1 MSNLTN
7 FERFDADGL
16 ELVVNTTTGLAYAS
30 ISATARMLNL
40 ENIQVKRA
48 LEKGGYENVLITA
61 EIPTAGGVQG
71 GTKLV
76 DSGTIFNLAI
86 QYNIPL
92 AKTMGAAGAN
102 LYLLKLA
109 GYQTKIVEQTRPEDL
124 TRLEILQMGLE
135 AEKGRLAALAEN
147 EKLQAQ
153 LEAAAP
159 LVEYAEAVQASDT
172 SIDIG
177 TYAKMINTGR
187 NRLFADLRQM
197 KIVMQNST
205 LHYQRFVD
213 AGYFE
218 VSQELDTADGRL
230 IPFALLTGKGQLWL
244 SQKISERKKFQSQ
257 MVKAITSSV
266 QLDLDLGFDG

>member
-7 FERFDADGL
+7 FERFDNDGL
-16 ELVVNTTTGLAYAS
+16 ELFVNTTTGMAYAS
-30 ISATARMLNL
+30 KRATARMLGVDAKTVRN
-40 ENIQVKRA
+40 QV
-48 LEKGGYENVLITA
+48 GGDNYIVTNA
-61 EIPTAGGVQG
+61 EIATPGGLQG
-71 GTKLV
+71 GDLVPADVVFKLALKY
-76 DSGTIFNLAI
+76 NLA
-86 QYNIPL
+86 L
-92 AKTMGAAGAN
+92 AERMGAAGAN
-102 LYLLKLA
+102 LYLIKLA

-135 AEKGRLAALAEN
+135 AEEGRLAALAEN

-177 TYAKMINTGR
+177 TYAKMIGTGR

-197 KIVMQNST
+197 EIVMKNST
-205 LHYQRFVD
+205 LPYQRFVD

-218 VSQELDTADGRL
+218 VSQELDTEDGRL

-244 SQKISERKKFQSQ
+244 QQKIAQRKKFQSQ
-257 MVKAITSSV
+257 MVSAITKGV
-266 QLDLDLGFDG
+266 QLDLSLDLDV